1 MEDIVLGHD
10 ISIELLDPG
19 LVSDT
24 RIAEAVDFLL
34 EYNEAPRDVV
44 ADGIRDCDELI
55 LYCDSETKEIGG
67 TTRLYIVD
75 FEIDDEPIRV
85 LITRSVALAEPFRG
99 QNLIQRAG
107 FRSYLRHGLTS
118 RRLTY
123 WFSMMGAYR
132 AYVMAA
138 RYMPGVWP
146 RRNTKTP
153 AREKKIYH
161 WLLDNHFSHIWE
173 PDTGLCRPDRVCV
186 DKSELVI
193 PDDAP
198 IDDPDLQFFRERNPD
213 HEKGMM
219 LPVLVRLRPT
229 AFATMAIRLLR
240 KMLR

>member
-1 MEDIVLGHD
+1 MILGNDIA
-10 ISIELLDPG
+10 IELVDPRQM
-19 LVSDT
+19 SEA

-55 LYCDSETKEIGG
+55 LYCDSTTGEIGG
-67 TTRLYIVD
+67 TTRLYVVD

-85 LITRSVALAEPFRG
+85 LITRSVALAESFRG
-99 QNLIQRAG
+99 KNLVQRAG
-107 FRSYLRHGLTS
+107 FKSYLRHGLTNP
-118 RRLTY
+118 RLTY

-138 RYMPGVWP
+138 RYVPDVWP
-146 RRNTKTP
+146 RRDTQTP
-153 AREKKIYH
+153 DREQKIYD
-161 WLLDNHFSHIWE
+161 WLLENHFRHIWD

-186 DKSELVI
+186 DKSELAL

-198 IDDPDLQFFRERNPD
+198 LDDPDLQFFRERNPD

-229 AFATMAIRLLR
+229 AFATTAIRLLR
-240 KMLR
+240 KRFA